1 GIGRQTDPA
10 SAWRRMASRPRRA
23 YAGAAMNPR
32 LASLLRRPAVLDV
45 GAAALLAALALVIAW
60 RLAFPPPPAGRKL
73 ILLFG
78 SVRARRWPGTAWGS
92 ASAVAPAP

>member
-1 GIGRQTDPA
+1 
-10 SAWRRMASRPRRA
+10 MASRPGRA

-60 RLAFPPPPAGRKL
+60 RVTFPPPPART
-73 ILLFG
+73 G
-78 SVRARRWPGTAWGS
+78 S
-92 ASAVAPAP
+92 